1 MFYKANVSP
10 IATDK
15 VVVTPDIKTDKQT
28 YKQTDEETDKQTDK
42 TYQVA
47 PAERGRW
54 SKHCCGTGGI
64 LKLTG
69 FSDN

>member
-28 YKQTDEETDKQTDK
+28 YKQTDKQTDK

-54 SKHCCGTGGI
+54 SKHCCVNGGI
-64 LKLTG
+64 LKLAG